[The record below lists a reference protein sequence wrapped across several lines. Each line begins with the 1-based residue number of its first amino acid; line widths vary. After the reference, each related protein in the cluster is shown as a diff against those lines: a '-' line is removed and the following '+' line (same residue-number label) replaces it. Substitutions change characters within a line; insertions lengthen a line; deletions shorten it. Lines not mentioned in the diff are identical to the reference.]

1 MQKKERLNKQSV
13 YETSKLF
20 WSKMQQPGQ
29 SLLQC
34 KMESAQT
41 RKRQN
46 EELSHRKF
54 TMISQK
60 QYYLRQLKEK
70 SFSSAKKRGALRQ
83 QLRQIIILIT
93 FWKAISQL
101 YRSFRQS
108 YEDRIIFEKQKLVV
122 VKLKA
127 KLRMILKQKCRH
139 PACKAEKADYPVIK
153 PEYITVLHQD
163 RTRYSLAQSTVFMQ
177 PAFE

>member
-1 MQKKERLNKQSV
+1 M
-13 YETSKLF
+13 
-20 WSKMQQPGQ
+20 
-29 SLLQC
+29 
-34 KMESAQT
+34 

-83 QLRQIIILIT
+83 QLRKIIILIA

-101 YRSFRQS
+101 YKNFRQS
-108 YEDRIIFEKQKLVV
+108 YEDRVIFEKQKLVV

-127 KLRMILKQKCRH
+127 KLRMMLKQKCRH
-139 PACKAEKADYPVIK
+139 PACRAEKVDYPVIK
-153 PEYITVLHQD
+153 PEYIAVLH
-163 RTRYSLAQSTVFMQ
+163 
-177 PAFE
+177 